1 MLIALC
7 ATSCASSRV
16 LRTSEELRVK
26 SEELR
31 AARDSVVVEVRDTV
45 REVTTTTVV
54 LREQR
59 DSAGT
64 AMDTVKVTTVT
75 DRTRASDR
83 SQLRVKSEELR
94 VRTDTVYIERR
105 DSVLIQDLGFKVQGV
120 QGAEKKS
127 NFVSSLKWIFAILV
141 ALIVLV
147 LVIRFGRLLK

>member
-31 AARDSVVVEVRDTV
+31 AA
-45 REVTTTTVV
+45 
-54 LREQR
+54 R

-105 DSVLIQDLGFKVQGV
+105 DSVLIQDSGYLEYI
-120 QGAEKKS
+120 AEIKS
-127 NFVSSLKWIFAILV
+127 GDLEFYEKIGKIDV
-141 ALIVLV
+141 
-147 LVIRFGRLLK
+147 